1 MFGSIK
7 NLIKGL
13 IHLPRIIQNPVSYT
27 LWWFLLPILAIP
39 AALAIIVEFFA
50 RDLVKLLIFGG
61 DEFDVTKLPETF
73 KIISIIAG
81 VLATIAFI
89 FYFVFILVNP
99 DSRRK
104 IKESIKGI
112 ITAVIFIIIMPFA
125 FFLLQYV
132 VTVLFDLL
140 KLAFG
145 LQNQSVS
152 ETIIKQILKTGLS
165 QPENPEM
172 KFESIKINME
182 IDIFLNWVE
191 YINPILPLITA
202 FLVTWTYIQ
211 FSIAILWKSMELF
224 SMFVA
229 SPIYAVYSV
238 FDGRKIYRKYLREK
252 IIGKSFAVLG
262 LMFIFNVSFLFLDYF
277 TNRLL
282 DPIVASI
289 LSSGRVGHISNLG
302 SGIIKGLVTLVAIV
316 ASATFVSKGAN
327 LFGDLIGE
335 SINIYSPASVLKFAG
350 KVTTA
355 GASAIS
361 KRFKKNSSN
370 TNSLTDTSTS
380 NSTSKSHS
388 STQSSSTTN
397 KSFSNK
403 VEKTKTSSRNTSG
416 ILKGE
421 STIAFLNKEKNN
433 SSSTSSSTFDQNT
446 QFVRSKSPST
456 FKKTEEFAKANNVDL
471 SNVTGTGKNG
481 RILKSDVLN
490 AINQQKQPKV
500 MSESNYQ
507 SQNNQKSIFEKIG
520 DNSIVDKLEPKQAKQ
535 NKNQVNQKT
544 EEDKKR
550 STFEEFKKTYK
561 NISEIQ
567 DRKLMIQEL
576 KKLSESLTKFS
587 SELKKDKKVSNS
599 ESLNNQKAVL
609 EIKQINSSIEDKQKI
624 FRLNIFKAKDKGVEK

>member
-1 MFGSIK
+1 
-7 NLIKGL
+7 
-13 IHLPRIIQNPVSYT
+13 
-27 LWWFLLPILAIP
+27 
-39 AALAIIVEFFA
+39 
-50 RDLVKLLIFGG
+50 
-61 DEFDVTKLPETF
+61 
-73 KIISIIAG
+73 
-81 VLATIAFI
+81 
-89 FYFVFILVNP
+89 
-99 DSRRK
+99 
-104 IKESIKGI
+104 
-112 ITAVIFIIIMPFA
+112 MPFA

-152 ETIIKQILKTGLS
+152 ETIIQQIVKTGEIKS
-165 QPENPEM
+165 DFDY
-172 KFESIKINME
+172 KTIKIDMGWE
-182 IDIFLNWVE
+182 EKLDLSYAV
-191 YINPILPLITA
+191 NPIFPLITTV
-202 FLVTWTYIQ
+202 LVTWTYIQ

-224 SMFVA
+224 TMFVA

-238 FDGRKIYRKYLREK
+238 FDGQKIYRKYLREK

-262 LMFIFNVSFLFLDYF
+262 LMFIFNISFLFLDYF

-289 LSSGRVGHISNLG
+289 LASGRVGHISKLG
-302 SGIIKGLVTLVAIV
+302 SGIVRGIMTLVAIV

-327 LFGDLIGE
+327 LLGDLIGE
-335 SINIYSPASVLKFAG
+335 SINISSPASVLKFAG
-350 KVTTA
+350 KVTAA

-380 NSTSKSHS
+380 NSTSESYS
-388 STQSSSTTN
+388 STQSPSTTN

-403 VEKTKTSSRNTSG
+403 FEKTKTPSRNTSG

-421 STIAFLNKEKNN
+421 STIASLNKEKNN
-433 SSSTSSSTFDQNT
+433 SSSTSNSTFDQNT

-490 AINQQKQPKV
+490 AINQQKQPKI

-587 SELKKDKKVSNS
+587 SELKKDKKVSKS
-599 ESLNNQKAVL
+599 ESLNNQKPVL